1 MISLVAQWLR
11 NSSAN
16 AEDMGLIPGLRT
28 KIPYATGQLSQCA
41 TTTEP
46 TWLAVRS
53 HHNEKPVRHN

>member
-28 KIPYATGQLSQCA
+28 KIPYAIGQLSQCA

-46 TWLAVRS
+46 T
-53 HHNEKPVRHN
+53 